1 MSQRNSIEPYKCLET
16 NRMNPTTKLIQPARN
31 LYLDLIER
39 CLINTI
45 YGDAYTDWRE
55 RGVEKTFDQAI
66 RKLQDVDIV
75 VTSSISET
83 PQLDAE
89 GRACGWQ
96 AGDASEPSAI
106 LFVKG
111 CSGSNPVL
119 PDCSSMGERM

>member
-1 MSQRNSIEPYKCLET
+1 
-16 NRMNPTTKLIQPARN
+16 
-31 LYLDLIER
+31 
-39 CLINTI
+39 
-45 YGDAYTDWRE
+45 
-55 RGVEKTFDQAI
+55 
-66 RKLQDVDIV
+66 V

-119 PDCSSMGERM
+119 PDLLLNRRAHVMGDVRRPADRFGVLSLDFKGGGERVLASTTIRSAFLSASAPQ